1 MNSLTRA
8 FVQTRSPVQVIRRG
22 LKKKSKIPVTLLKDI
37 PRVGSA
43 GAVIQVNKAYMR
55 HELFPKRLAAYV
67 EVRGGPLDRTKAA
80 ADEVAKAAASLLS
93 QDGVDMQQKVH
104 SLALTNQD
112 IISRITKL
120 EPLVFER
127 NVVPSGESG
136 GEGEAQAIY
145 GSLVKGDVIRELAEK
160 HGIVID
166 KDALNM
172 NDKIKSVG
180 EYTCV
185 VKLIYAGQAS
195 FKACVVPAKTESA

>member
-1 MNSLTRA
+1 MNSLTRS
-8 FVQTRSPVQVIRRG
+8 FVQTHSPIQIIRRG

-55 HELFPKRLAAYV
+55 HELFPKRLATYV

-80 ADEVAKAAASLLS
+80 ADEAAKAESSSLS
-93 QDGVDMQQKVH
+93 RDGIDMQKKIH

-136 GEGEAQAIY
+136 AEEDVQAIY
-145 GSLVKGDVIRELAEK
+145 GSLVKSDVIRELAEK

-166 KDALNM
+166 KDALTM
-172 NDKIKSVG
+172 NDKIKSIG

-195 FKACVVPAKTESA
+195 FKACVVPTKSDSA